1 MQGLELVSPNTEDL
15 KTHPT
20 ASRASSKSS
29 LDVTEV
35 EREGR
40 GGEEKT
46 KCRSGGSQNVEGRRE
61 RSREERKK
69 KERKKKER
77 KRKIGGEKK
86 KEKNET
92 KKKKEGGGGEQKPK
106 RGKKKQKE
114 KGERVRGEEAKKTL
128 RGKKNV

>member
-1 MQGLELVSPNTEDL
+1 MSQEAVEIKTTVEQWRWSEMQGLELVSPNTEDL

-69 KERKKKER
+69 K
-77 KRKIGGEKK
+77 
-86 KEKNET
+86 KEKRR
-92 KKKKEGGGGEQKPK
+92 KG
-106 RGKKKQKE
+106 KE
-114 KGERVRGEEAKKTL
+114 K
-128 RGKKNV
+128 